1 MKVFISA
8 DIEGTAGVTDWNE
21 ALKAEPNYPEFRQY
35 MTNELVAAC
44 EGARAAGADEVW
56 VKDAHQTGRNLII
69 GDLPDYVRIIR
80 GWSGHPLLMMQ
91 ELDESFEAVMFT
103 GYHDK
108 ATTDSNPLAHT
119 FTGKARLWLNGEPAS
134 EFTFNAYA
142 AAMFGVP
149 IAFLSGDAGIC
160 ADAKA
165 MVPGIET
172 LAVSQGFGPSTVS
185 MTPARAVTEIRART
199 EAALTGDRASKY
211 LTLPRQFELV
221 VEFTTPTDAYRSSWY
236 PGAEHLAP
244 CKVRFATESY
254 FEVLRAIRFIVM

>member
-1 MKVFISA
+1 VKIFISA
-8 DIEGTAGVTDWNE
+8 DIEGTAGVTEWNE

-44 EGARAAGADEVW
+44 EGARAAGATEIW
-56 VKDAHQTGRNLII
+56 VKDAHQTGRNLILA
-69 GDLPDYVRIIR
+69 DLPDYVRVVR

-91 ELDESFEAVMFT
+91 ELDDSFDAVMFT

-108 ATTDSNPLAHT
+108 GGTDSNPLAHT

-134 EFTFNAYA
+134 EFTINAHA

-149 IAFLSGDAGIC
+149 MVFLSGDAGIC
-160 ADAKA
+160 ADAAKL
-165 MVPGIET
+165 VPGIET
-172 LAVSQGFGPSTVS
+172 LAVSQGRGPSTIS
-185 MTPARAVTEIRART
+185 MTPAQSVKQIRART
-199 EAALTGDRASKY
+199 EAALSGDLAGRRLS
-211 LTLPRQFELV
+211 LPSSFELV

-236 PGAEHLAP
+236 PGAEHVGP
-244 CKVRFATESY
+244 CRVRFATESY